1 MFSLSNFEHSL
12 NLICG
17 TVSEGFEDSLKQTN
31 FINPALVHSI
41 PHQDSFETN
50 LQSIVLL
57 L

>member
-1 MFSLSNFEHSL
+1 MFSLSIFEHSL

-31 FINPALVHSI
+31 FINSYTF
-41 PHQDSFETN
+41 QDSFETN